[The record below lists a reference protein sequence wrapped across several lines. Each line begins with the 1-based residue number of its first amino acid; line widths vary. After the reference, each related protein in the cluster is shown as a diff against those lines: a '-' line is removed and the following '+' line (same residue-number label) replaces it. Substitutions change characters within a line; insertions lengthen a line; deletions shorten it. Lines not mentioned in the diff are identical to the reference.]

1 MNDTM
6 NNDRDDSKIRKQ
18 QRNNRWPSK
27 RSSSKLFLSS
37 FLKNKTG
44 PATRVVFFTT
54 RFNAF
59 ENVGVG
65 TRWNDEWK
73 KKRGRK
79 NLLKQRISSPPRIFP
94 RARFEK
100 RRIHSTRNRFVQT
113 LLLHPVKSWRESCS
127 VNERG
132 TVLRTWGWDQP
143 GWETSS
149 KKNGSKGE
157 EGVWSEERGG
167 VKCVKLRVNRDHFGD
182 GWTFAWIISPM
193 MKVFAEKERRDL
205 VFLCK
210 RGEGEFAAC
219 NWKEKIIGS
228 IRKMCE
234 FGLDLKRI
242 LGDKVSSS

>member
-1 MNDTM
+1 MIEMIFENSKTTEKQSLTIETFFFQTFSFLFFWETK
-6 NNDRDDSKIRKQ
+6 RDQQQSCSLFHNTFQRIRK
-18 QRNNRWPSK
+18 RLEHVEMTN
-27 RSSSKLFLSS
+27 
-37 FLKNKTG
+37 
-44 PATRVVFFTT
+44 
-54 RFNAF
+54 
-59 ENVGVG
+59 E
-65 TRWNDEWK
+65 K
-73 KKRGRK
+73 KKGRK

-228 IRKMCE
+228 IRKVCE

>member
-18 QRNNRWPSK
+18 QKNNRWPSK

-37 FLKNKTG
+37 FLRNETG
-44 PATRVVFFTT
+44 PGTRIVLFFTT

-65 TRWNDEWK
+65 TSWNTNEKKK

-113 LLLHPVKSWRESCS
+113 LLLHPSWKVGERVVPWMRGEPFWERGDGTSLDEKPARKKMVPKGRRKCGVKS
-127 VNERG
+127 
-132 TVLRTWGWDQP
+132 
-143 GWETSS
+143 
-149 KKNGSKGE
+149 
-157 EGVWSEERGG
+157 
-167 VKCVKLRVNRDHFGD
+167 
-182 GWTFAWIISPM
+182 
-193 MKVFAEKERRDL
+193 
-205 VFLCK
+205 
-210 RGEGEFAAC
+210 GEGWSALNYEST
-219 NWKEKIIGS
+219 GTT
-228 IRKMCE
+228 
-234 FGLDLKRI
+234 
-242 LGDKVSSS
+242 LGMGELSPE

>member
-1 MNDTM
+1 M
-6 NNDRDDSKIRKQ
+6 NNDRDDFRKFE
-18 QRNNRWPSK
+18 NNRETIADHRNVLLPNFFFPF
-27 RSSSKLFLSS
+27 FLR
-37 FLKNKTG
+37 NETG
-44 PATRVVFFTT
+44 PATELFSFSQHVSTRSKMLVLEHVETT
-54 RFNAF
+54 N
-59 ENVGVG
+59 E
-65 TRWNDEWK
+65 K
-73 KKRGRK
+73 KKGRK

-167 VKCVKLRVNRDHFGD
+167 VKCVKLRVNRDHFEG

-228 IRKMCE
+228 IRKVYLDDHWIRFKKD
-234 FGLDLKRI
+234 FGWW
-242 LGDKVSSS
+242 S

>member
-1 MNDTM
+1 MIEM
-6 NNDRDDSKIRKQ
+6 IRKFE
-18 QRNNRWPSK
+18 NNRETIADHRNVLLPNFFFPLFWETKRDQQPELFSFSQHVSTRSK
-27 RSSSKLFLSS
+27 MLVLEH
-37 FLKNKTG
+37 
-44 PATRVVFFTT
+44 VETT
-54 RFNAF
+54 N
-59 ENVGVG
+59 E
-65 TRWNDEWK
+65 K
-73 KKRGRK
+73 KKGRK